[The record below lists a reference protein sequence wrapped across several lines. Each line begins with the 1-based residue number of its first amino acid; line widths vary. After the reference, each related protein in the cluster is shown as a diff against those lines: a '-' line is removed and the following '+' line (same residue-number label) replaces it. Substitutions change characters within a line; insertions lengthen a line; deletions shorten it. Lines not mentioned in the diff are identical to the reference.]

1 MDVVQVGDHIMLYH
15 HHVVPSVQIGGVERA
30 YSTPAASAMSRHQYI
45 ALKQIGN
52 RTKWGDEKASSQVPM
67 ELWLLWR
74 PPWLNAIFVSGS
86 CRENCRIALKV
97 FPAHRTFFQPK

>member
-1 MDVVQVGDHIMLYH
+1 MSQN
-15 HHVVPSVQIGGVERA
+15 HVKMGGVGRA
-30 YSTPAASAMSRHQYI
+30 DSTPDASATPRQQYI

-52 RTKWGDEKASSQVPM
+52 TTKWGEEKVSSQVPM

-86 CRENCRIALKV
+86 FVEKICRIALKGSQV
-97 FPAHRTFFQPK
+97 TALFSTEITSAPLALLI